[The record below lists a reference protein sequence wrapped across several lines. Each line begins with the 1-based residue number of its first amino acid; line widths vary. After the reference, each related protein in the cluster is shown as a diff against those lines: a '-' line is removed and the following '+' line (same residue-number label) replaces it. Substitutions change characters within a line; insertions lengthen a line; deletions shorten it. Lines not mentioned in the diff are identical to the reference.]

1 MDPARYCDRI
11 GVEYG
16 TIDAD
21 HESLARLQR
30 AHALSVPFE
39 TLSITGHPHR
49 EIDGEGVE
57 LDLAQLYDKVVERR
71 RGGFCYELNELFRW
85 LLSEVGFDV
94 ERRSARVVSDG
105 EPGLPADHLAL
116 VVTLDQPYLVDVG
129 TGTPKPRDPIPMDGA
144 VLTDAGGVDWRVVDC
159 DRPDL
164 DLALQYRRPGDGH
177 WTDRYYFRD
186 VPRDLSFFA
195 ATCEYHQSAP
205 ETPFTGDPFVIQET
219 ESGHKRLDPETFS
232 RTVDGESTEEDVDA
246 PEWDEILER
255 EFGFVYPVA

>member
-1 MDPARYCDRI
+1 MDPVRYCERI
-11 GVEYG
+11 GVEDG
-16 TIDAD
+16 RIDAD
-21 HESLARLQR
+21 HETLARLQR

-49 EIDGEGVE
+49 EIDGEGVS
-57 LDLAQLYDKVVERR
+57 LDLAHLYDKIVDRR

-116 VVTLDQPYLVDVG
+116 VVWLDQPFLVDVG
-129 TGTPKPRDPIPMDGA
+129 SGAPKPRDPIPMDGA
-144 VLTDAGGVDWRVVDC
+144 VLTDAAGVDWRVVDC
-159 DRPDL
+159 ARPDL
-164 DLALQYRRPGDGH
+164 DLALQYRRPGDGD

-186 VPRDLSFFA
+186 VPRDISFFA

-205 ETPFTGDPFVIQET
+205 ETPFTGDPVVVLGT
-219 ESGHKRLDPETFS
+219 ENGYKRLDPGQFS
-232 RTVDGESTEEDVDA
+232 RTVDGETTEEDVA
-246 PEWDEILER
+246 PSEWDELLDR
-255 EFGFVYPVA
+255 EFGVSYPAA